1 MYQSKIGMKWAS
13 LIIGFIKRLQ
23 CKNNI
28 QAITNCQI
36 FRFRLLVFSQAMLKN
51 FLYFTLLLLLNQVVG
66 MATFQ
71 PVTRNNLV
79 LAGRVYQM
87 LYVGEWLSCIQACYD
102 DPRCTSYNYGISAA
116 DNGLCELNDCGFQD
130 WCERDT
136 KYLIYFPNF
145 VFQEIRKCQVF
156 PLFFPVIKD

>member
-1 MYQSKIGMKWAS
+1 MKTT
-13 LIIGFIKRLQ
+13 FKRLQ
-23 CKNNI
+23 DVRFQI
-28 QAITNCQI
+28 QITGFYPRNAQE
-36 FRFRLLVFSQAMLKN
+36 LLVFYSFSLAEKGCRN
-51 FLYFTLLLLLNQVVG
+51 GDVS
-66 MATFQ
+66 

-130 WCERDT
+130 WCEIDT

-156 PLFFPVIKD
+156 PLFFPAIKD